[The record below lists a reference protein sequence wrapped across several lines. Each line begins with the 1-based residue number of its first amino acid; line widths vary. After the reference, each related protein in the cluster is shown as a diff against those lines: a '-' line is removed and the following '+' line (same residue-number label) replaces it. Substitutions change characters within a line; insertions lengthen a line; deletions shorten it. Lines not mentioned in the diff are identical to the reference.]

1 MKQPDI
7 TPLTG
12 ILPAEPLL
20 LMGAGPVPIHP
31 DVAKANSIVINH
43 LGPSMNQVIEGIRT
57 SARYVFQAEDAYI
70 LGISGPASA
79 AFEMVVTSLLWEGRS
94 ALVLVQGTFSARWA
108 EMARRV
114 GADVDELTN
123 DGIKP
128 PTVEQVEAALDK
140 KKYDVI
146 LATHG
151 ETSSGVLLTDL
162 AKISELAHRR
172 GVLTAVDAVT
182 TIGALE
188 FNMNEWHIDAAI
200 AGGQKALG
208 SIPGFSIAAFS
219 PLAWETVQSRTSSTP
234 HWTLDARLAWAF
246 WGEGKYHYTAPVPGT
261 LATYEALKQIVDEGL
276 ENRFERHLEASRNVQ
291 LQVEKMG
298 LELFAPEEFR
308 LLSVVA
314 ITVPDN
320 IDGDQLRHLM
330 RENYGVEISGAFGHN
345 IVRIGQM
352 AEQTRTIRVNRALAA
367 LAGALDELGFKPD

>member
-1 MKQPDI
+1 MKQPDV
-7 TPLTG
+7 TPLND
-12 ILPAEPLL
+12 ILPPEPLL

-43 LGPSMNQVIEGIRT
+43 LGPSMNNVIEGIRL
-57 SARYVFQAEDAYI
+57 SAQYVFQAEDAYI
-70 LGISGPASA
+70 LGVAGPASA
-79 AFEMVVTSLLWEGRS
+79 AFEMVVTGLLWEGRS
-94 ALVLVQGTFSARWA
+94 ALVLVQGKFSARWA

-123 DGIKP
+123 DGIRP
-128 PTVEQVEAALDK
+128 PTVGQVEKALEQK
-140 KKYDVI
+140 HYDVI

-162 AKISELAHRR
+162 AEISELAHRR
-172 GVLTAVDAVT
+172 GILTAVDAVT
-182 TIGALE
+182 TIGAIE
-188 FNMNEWHIDAAI
+188 FNMDGWHIDAAI

-208 SIPGFSIAAFS
+208 SIPGFSLAAFS
-219 PLAWETVQSRTSSTP
+219 PRAWDAVQNRPTSPP

-276 ENRFERHLEASRNVQ
+276 ENRFVRHADASRNVQ
-291 LQVEKMG
+291 LQIEKIG
-298 LELFAPEEFR
+298 LELFAPEDIR

-314 ITVPDN
+314 IKMPDN
-320 IDGDQLRHLM
+320 IDGEQLRNLM

-345 IVRIGQM
+345 IVRIGLM
-352 AEQTRTIRVNRALAA
+352 AEQTRPSRINRTLAA
-367 LAGALDELGFKPD
+367 LAGALNDLGFRP